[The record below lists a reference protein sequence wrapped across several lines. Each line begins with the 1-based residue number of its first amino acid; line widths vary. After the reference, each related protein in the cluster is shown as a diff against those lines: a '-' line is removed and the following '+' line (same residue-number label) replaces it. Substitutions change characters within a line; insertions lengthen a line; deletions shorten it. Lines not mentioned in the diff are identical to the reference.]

1 MFSGE
6 GEYTRASRITNRRW
20 AQSAFGTATAAA
32 LTPADTVYSITPVYH
47 PSGLMTS
54 IGGAIAGG
62 ARLAVARRFDV
73 STFWEEVRRYGVTVA
88 SYTWTMLDAVVDAPP
103 QAAERHH
110 PLRLFIGSGMPRA
123 LWRRVEERFSP
134 ARVVEFYA
142 STEAGAIL
150 VNVRGAKL
158 GSMGRP
164 LPGSAEVRI
173 AEYDLETGGLTLG
186 RDGFARRCG
195 VDEVGMLLA
204 RVGPNDQLST
214 TPLRSLFE
222 RGDAWVV
229 TGDLF
234 RRDGDGDYW
243 RVDGAGDVIHTENGP
258 VFTTAIRD
266 ALGAIPAVDLA
277 LAYGVPREADDHE
290 IAVAAVTLRAGREL
304 TARELSRAMGGLER
318 ESRPALVHVVERI
331 PVTTWFRPLT
341 QELRAAGIAEP
352 ARGRSGVVP
361 RRRRRD
367 LPGADRAGAA
377 AADAAGYDEAGSV
390 SPEYSLTMRT
400 VPAGASLMHSSQSTH
415 SSRLSSTIS
424 TPSGPDLK
432 MSTGH
437 TSASLAASPGSL
449 ATGSSTS
456 TAMNSAPSR
465 VIPPPRSGP

>member
-1 MFSGE
+1 
-6 GEYTRASRITNRRW
+6 
-20 AQSAFGTATAAA
+20 
-32 LTPADTVYSITPVYH
+32 
-47 PSGLMTS
+47 
-54 IGGAIAGG
+54 
-62 ARLAVARRFDV
+62 
-73 STFWEEVRRYGVTVA
+73 
-88 SYTWTMLDAVVDAPP
+88 
-103 QAAERHH
+103 
-110 PLRLFIGSGMPRA
+110 MPRA
-123 LWRRVEERFSP
+123 LWRRVEERFNP

-173 AEYDLETGGLTLG
+173 AEYDLETEGLTLG

-234 RRDGDGDYW
+234 RRDADGDYW
-243 RVDGAGDVIHTENGP
+243 RVDGAGDVIHTDNGP

-277 LAYGVPREADDHE
+277 LAYGVPREADDHDV
-290 IAVAAVTLRAGREL
+290 AVAAVTLRAGREL
-304 TARELSRAMGGLER
+304 TARELSRALGGLER
-318 ESRPALVHVVERI
+318 ESRPALVHVVERV
-331 PVTTWFRPLT
+331 PVTTWFRPLA

-352 ARGRSGVVP
+352 AEDGMALP

-367 LPGADRAGAA
+367 LPGVDRTGAA
-377 AADAAGYDEAGSV
+377 TTDAAGYDEAGSV

-400 VPAGASLMHSSQSTH
+400 VPAGASLMQSSQSTH

-424 TPSGPDLK
+424 HAVRAGFEDVDRAHLGELGSQSGVARDRLVDLD
-432 MSTGH
+432 
-437 TSASLAASPGSL
+437 
-449 ATGSSTS
+449 
-456 TAMNSAPSR
+456 R
-465 VIPPPRSGP
+465 DE